1 MSLRRIR
8 RSFPNEGRLTPFL
21 KTQKKIRNKSA
32 FVIQKCNHNNR
43 QSLMCKMFKDNRYYQ
58 LKQSGAEEACWAHNP
73 EVRGSKPRSA
83 NFLFFIFFSFLLF
96 LVFFFFFFFFF
107 SGPNGPCNAMPIG
120 LTINNT
126 HKHTHKNT
134 LHAEGRVLEHVKSHR
149 GNEPR
154 LPLRP
159 PSAMRPRWENDE

>member
-107 SGPNGPCNAMPIG
+107 SAVRMGHAMQCP
-120 LTINNT
+120 LALQSTI
-126 HKHTHKNT
+126 HTNIHTKT
-134 LHAEGRVLEHVKSHR
+134 RYMLKGGCSSTSKVTGVMSPAS
-149 GNEPR
+149 P
-154 LPLRP
+154 
-159 PSAMRPRWENDE
+159 